1 MEEDR
6 QKMLIGHYKI
16 QKGTEVYD
24 RKPKLFKLQLSI
36 YIYIKLQWR
45 TALGLVANG
54 WPKARGLWGFLVANW
69 SQMINIL
76 LHEFRGQG
84 YILGMTQDFHE
95 KAFHEKE
102 RGKMLSLGDWRR
114 RRELKGLLAGKHR
127 KLVSIRT
134 LVSVLSLTQGEKI
147 NLTHPFQ
154 SLLPLLYPSTSLP
167 TLSSGVDCLVPG
179 PPPQPGSAIVFPS
192 LASHLFQCPC
202 PGTLKPYCF

>member
-69 SQMINIL
+69 SQMISIL

-95 KAFHEKE
+95 KE

-114 RRELKGLLAGKHR
+114 RRELRGLLAGKHR

-147 NLTHPFQ
+147 NLTHPSQ
-154 SLLPLLYPSTSLP
+154 SLSPLLYLSTSLS

-179 PPPQPGSAIVFPS
+179 PQSQPGSANVFPS

-202 PGTLKPYCF
+202 SGSFSETILLLRL